1 MLGDN
6 EDLNLDQ
13 LGQQLSAQAAKKG
26 EERRA
31 AAEAGGGNQ
40 LIDSLKEFAVNAA
53 VGGVTNFFNT
63 RANKKAFEFQQRE
76 AIQAATAKYNNGMDN
91 SIKLKTM

>member
-6 EDLNLDQ
+6 KDLNLDE

-31 AAEAGGGNQ
+31 AAEAGGGSSNDQ
-40 LIDSLKEFAVNAA
+40 ILDSLKAFTADKLLE
-53 VGGVTNFFNT
+53 GVSNFFTT
-63 RANKKAFEFQQRE
+63 RANKKAFHICRRR
-76 AIQAATAKYNNGMDN
+76 TPTRG
-91 SIKLKTM
+91 SKTWAY